1 MSSNPT
7 DALLEEAAQSTI
19 MMENFEKVGV
29 EQQEPLTEA
38 TMPSSFYIP
47 NEVDVFTVF
56 IKALS
61 GSKLK
66 VQITK
71 GDSTIEIKQLL
82 AECIETCYM
91 TNYEFKVKGK
101 TLNDFSEIADYPE
114 IVDGVEITMNALPY
128 DAKSARVHVYRLREL
143 LYSKVNEL
151 YLSTG
156 IIHSPSKHTQHS
168 YPSFISSVISE
179 PYNDLGHALNCD
191 LELLQLE
198 GQPMSLNAFT
208 PSTSASSEEGKKKK
222 KKKSS
227 TSASTK
233 VDRVEL
239 KTPVLMDEEEMASHN
254 GESGDIKASSTNGS
268 DATTSEK
275 KQQGFTNKI
284 SVVELPQ
291 TPDEFNTKNLY
302 DPESFKMASLEPI
315 IMLSNTDL
323 PKCLKSI
330 TFSAWN
336 PVPESRKLKGDLF
349 YLQVETLEN
358 TIVHLTANAS
368 GFYVNGTKGSKFN
381 PMPANKPHK
390 NQTLLGLLC
399 DISPLFRTNFP
410 KLLTARHRK
419 HPFEVTPVP
428 FSVNQW
434 INIEEKHEYDPNRA
448 EESFFTMLGSDP
460 RIQQREWNEEYQS
473 CKELPSGTMEDR
485 LTRDRTLFKIHC
497 DFVDSAVK
505 GARAVVEKYLLP
517 INPIDKKTSQVYIQ
531 NNIFFSFSIN
541 SDDPNEDNDLDK
553 FAYQNANNDL
563 KGVMA
568 FNEADVR
575 GIHTLASAI
584 IDYRGYRV
592 VAQSIIPGILQG
604 DQGSKHVYGSID
616 EGKSFVTD
624 PKYHELMK
632 EAAEKLH
639 IKEHII
645 IDESGKEHILAC
657 PAECK
662 GIVGSDGRFYVLD
675 LIKTTPRDMNF
686 PDLKP
691 AILRPELVQI
701 YVAAHSQKT
710 ATTTET
716 TENQDAVVESANDST
731 TENPS
736 IEEQSSTMRFN
747 TDVFSQNKVGGTEE
761 QIQNDKDEVTKLAKY
776 LMEVVLP
783 KFVKSFKV
791 KEENPFDGKSLTD
804 AMHERGINMR
814 YLGSVATMASENGIP
829 HLVSMSEQE
838 MVTRV
843 AKHVFNK
850 HLRGVEEGTMAT
862 FIARFMNLL
871 LGSNVPTIE
880 ESKKS
885 SLAPYET
892 LTQAQLVSQ
901 IKDEV
906 KNHFK
911 YELPEG
917 YMTKLQKISTVR
929 SFCMKTGIQMALR
942 EYTLNS
948 PAPFTANDVLAL
960 QPLVKHSTP
969 RSKTAYS
976 LLEVG
981 KQQLTK
987 GNFEKAFE
995 FLSQAI
1001 IMFQQ
1006 IKGPMNNEVATCFSY
1021 LATILFNASDLPQSF
1036 LHQHNALLI
1045 ARRVMGID
1053 SSIICQIHQ
1062 LLGLL
1067 CFNVGQAEF
1076 ALKHFLRARYMHLLC
1091 CGFDHPDLAHIMLNI
1106 AMMYQDMGDLPR
1118 SLKYLLEVLR
1128 IYNSTLGETSDQAC
1142 STLHAIAMTHNFLRQ
1157 YKTAA
1162 TYERKNFIILKE
1174 KYGEND
1180 AKTKSSQQWFEHFTG
1195 RAVAVERELKQ
1206 GEQEAMKLWNLQQ
1219 SMASN
1224 QTFSKKPPL
1233 EILNLLKE
1241 DEQKL
1246 SNLIFPQPSASTDK
1260 KTSK

>member
-1 MSSNPT
+1 MSSSSLNTT
-7 DALLEEAAQSTI
+7 DALLEEAAQSTLNL
-19 MMENFEKVGV
+19 EN
-29 EQQEPLTEA
+29 EQTE
-38 TMPSSFYIP
+38 TTVPSSFYIP
-47 NEVDVFTVF
+47 NEADVFTVF
-56 IKALS
+56 IKTLS

-156 IIHSPSKHTQHS
+156 IIHSSSKHTQHS
-168 YPSFISSVISE
+168 YPSFINSVQSE

-208 PSTSASSEEGKKKK
+208 ASASSSSEEGKKKK

-227 TSASTK
+227 SSTASTK

-239 KTPVLMDEEEMASHN
+239 KTSVLMDEEEMAQ
-254 GESGDIKASSTNGS
+254 GEPSGAENKGAASSNGS
-268 DATTSEK
+268 ETSEK
-275 KQQGFTNKI
+275 KQGFTNKI
-284 SVVELPQ
+284 SVVELPH
-291 TPDEFNTKNLY
+291 TPDELNTKNLY

-410 KLLTARHRK
+410 KLLSARHKK

-448 EESFFTMLGSDP
+448 EESFFTMLGADP

-497 DFVDSAVK
+497 DFVDAAVK
-505 GARAVVEKYLLP
+505 GAKAVVEKYLSP

-541 SDDPNEDNDLDK
+541 SEDAKDENDMDK

-604 DQGSKHVYGSID
+604 DQGSRHVYGSID

-624 PKYHELMK
+624 PKYHALMK

-639 IKEHII
+639 IKEHVVL
-645 IDESGKEHILAC
+645 DETGKEHVLAC

-675 LIKTTPRDMNF
+675 LIKTTPKDVNF
-686 PDLKP
+686 PDVKT
-691 AILRPELVQI
+691 AILRPELVQF
-701 YVAAHSQKT
+701 YVATHSSKQNIEST
-710 ATTTET
+710 LPEQQNGAVESVVANANDLTTSASET
-716 TENQDAVVESANDST
+716 TPTQQSE
-731 TENPS
+731 PS
-736 IEEQSSTMRFN
+736 MAFN

-761 QIQNDKDEVTKLAKY
+761 QTQQDKEEVTKLAKY

-783 KFVKSFKV
+783 KFVKSFRV

-814 YLGSVATMASENGIP
+814 YLGSVATMAAENSIP

-843 AKHVFNK
+843 AKHIFNK
-850 HLRGVEEGTMAT
+850 HLRNVEEGNMGT
-862 FIARFMNLL
+862 FITKFMNLL
-871 LGSNVPTIE
+871 FGSNVPVVE

-885 SLAPYET
+885 STAPYET
-892 LTQAQLVSQ
+892 LTQTQLLSQ
-901 IKDEV
+901 IKEEV

-911 YELPEG
+911 YDLPEG

-929 SFCMKTGIQMALR
+929 SFCMKTGVQIALR

-948 PAPFTANDVLAL
+948 PAPFTSNDILAL

-1006 IKGPMNNEVATCFSY
+1006 IKGPMNSEVATCFSY

-1045 ARRVMGID
+1045 SRRVMGID

-1128 IYNSTLGETSDQAC
+1128 IYNVTLGETSDQVC
-1142 STLHAIAMTHNFLRQ
+1142 TTLHAIAMTHNFLRQ

-1162 TYERKNFIILKE
+1162 TYERKNFVILKE

-1180 AKTKSSQQWFEHFTG
+1180 ARTKSSQQWFEHFTG

-1219 SMASN
+1219 SMAAN
-1224 QTFSKKPPL
+1224 QTLSKKPPL

-1246 SNLIFPQPSASTDK
+1246 SNLIFPQPTTEK